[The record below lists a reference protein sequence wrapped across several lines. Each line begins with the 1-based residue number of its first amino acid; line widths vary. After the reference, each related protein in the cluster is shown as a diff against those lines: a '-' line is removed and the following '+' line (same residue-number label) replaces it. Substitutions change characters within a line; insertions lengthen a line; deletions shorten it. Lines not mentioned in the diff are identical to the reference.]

1 MPFTFNPL
9 LVDTAT
15 PPIPEAK
22 AWTAAYSGAL
32 GPLIDLS
39 QAVPGYP
46 PHPEMLERLGR
57 AAAMR
62 EAASY
67 GDILGD
73 SALRETYAAHVS
85 ELYRGRIAAT
95 NVAITA
101 GCNQAFFVAM
111 LGLAKA
117 GDVVILPAP
126 WYFNHKMALD
136 MLGIEAVPLPCRAE
150 AGFVPETDD
159 ARQLVGPRTRAI
171 VLVTPNNPTGA
182 VYPGGTIRAFRELCA
197 EKGIALVIDE
207 TYRDFTEP
215 RELHREF
222 ASPDW
227 PETLVELYSFSKAY
241 CIPGHR
247 AGALV
252 AGGGFVEEIAKILDT
267 LQICAPRVPQLV
279 LPWAITALQSWR
291 AGNCAEIFSRAAAFR
306 AAIGRLD
313 GWKICSIGAY
323 FAYLEHPWPHR
334 DASEI
339 ARWLA
344 RERGVLAL
352 PASYFGPG
360 QDRFLRVA
368 FANVDVAAIE
378 RLPARLSVDYPEGRA
393 DRRSR
398 AAGA

>member
-101 GCNQAFFVAM
+101 GCNQAFFVAI

-136 MLGIEAVPLPCRAE
+136 MLGIEAIPLPCRGE
-150 AGFVPETDD
+150 NGFVPSLED
-159 ARQLVGPRTRAI
+159 ARSLVTERVRAL

-182 VYPGGTIRAFRELCA
+182 VYPGEAIAALHTFCTESR
-197 EKGIALVIDE
+197 IALILDE
-207 TYRDFTEP
+207 TYRDF
-215 RELHREF
+215 L
-222 ASPDW
+222 ASD
-227 PETLVELYSFSKAY
+227 
-241 CIPGHR
+241 
-247 AGALV
+247 
-252 AGGGFVEEIAKILDT
+252 
-267 LQICAPRVPQLV
+267 AP
-279 LPWAITALQSWR
+279 
-291 AGNCAEIFSRAAAFR
+291 
-306 AAIGRLD
+306 
-313 GWKICSIGAY
+313 
-323 FAYLEHPWPHR
+323 PH
-334 DASEI
+334 DS
-339 ARWLA
+339 LA
-344 RERGVLAL
+344 
-352 PASYFGPG
+352 
-360 QDRFLRVA
+360 D
-368 FANVDVAAIE
+368 
-378 RLPARLSVDYPEGRA
+378 
-393 DRRSR
+393 
-398 AAGA
+398 